1 MELLRECGLGA
12 LEVVRAAT
20 LWGAQLLGCSDRLGS
35 IEAGKLADLCIVAE
49 NPLANLKVLY
59 GHRRLKLND
68 GRLERF
74 GGVVRSVWAVIVY
87 DAARLRA
94 RVRGVVAAE
103 RERTH

>member
-1 MELLRECGLGA
+1 
-12 LEVVRAAT
+12 RAAT
-20 LWGAQLLGCSDRLGS
+20 LWGAQLLGWSDRLGS

-59 GHRRLKLND
+59 GHGRLKLND
-68 GRLERF
+68 GRLERV
-74 GGVVRSVWAVIVY
+74 GGVVHTVKDGIVY

-94 RVRGVVAAE
+94 RVQEVVAAE